1 MNEEE
6 KKFGSCLHFST
17 NALARIL
24 TKMADEEFASSGL
37 SSSYGF
43 LLLVID
49 EKPGIRPKEV
59 SEKLHL
65 NQSTVTRLV
74 DKMEFRGLL
83 RRKQVGRSIEIYTTK
98 KGSQLIPEI
107 EEAWENLRNRY
118 SKVLGQKEAKNL
130 ASAIHMSTQ
139 LMD

>member
-6 KKFGSCLHFST
+6 KNLSSCLHFST
-17 NALARIL
+17 SALARIL

-98 KGSQLIPEI
+98 KVSLLVPEI
-107 EEAWENLRNRY
+107 VEAWGNLQNRY

-139 LMD
+139 LME